1 MSEKFPDN
9 LVITFLERSL
19 FETQEGIK
27 LSTYTISD
35 KMPVLILEDDDVIL
49 AREVG
54 SSANAALVG
63 GMSAIVVIQ
72 IALGGSMAMLWALLH
87 TIQLLTMIPAF
98 SFIMPGF
105 LYEFFAN
112 LNDMNFGFLDF
123 DDMIIEIGQV
133 TDTEEAWS

>member
-87 TIQLLTMIPAF
+87 TI
-98 SFIMPGF
+98 
-105 LYEFFAN
+105 
-112 LNDMNFGFLDF
+112 
-123 DDMIIEIGQV
+123 
-133 TDTEEAWS
+133 